1 MTVDRA
7 AKSHRGEEA
16 LRPWVFDCMRLV
28 HVISTLDPAHGGPPV
43 VAARLGA
50 AQRERGHQVEI
61 LGYAPEEARG
71 RIQSMISSTPQPGP
85 QALHLLEPGSKPER
99 LRAQR
104 ARRWFKEHLEGV
116 DLLHLHGVWDPIL
129 QAAASAARRRGIP
142 WIVTPHGM
150 LDPWCMT
157 QGGLKKQIALRAWV
171 RPNILDGARFIH
183 ALNADEVQGMAPLS
197 GGTPKEVVPNGV
209 FLEELTMP
217 ESPGGFRSSSPFLGD
232 DPYVLFLSRLHYK
245 KGLDVL
251 VDAFTRA
258 HQTCPTARLV
268 IAGPDDG
275 YEATVRSLIAESP
288 ARERIHMIGPIY
300 GDAKRDA
307 IIEANCFCLS
317 SRQEG
322 FSIAI
327 TEALGFGTPVVIS
340 EDCHFPEVRSA
351 GAGHVVALDGG
362 AVGEALVDILEHPD
376 TRDSMSTAAAR
387 LIRDHY
393 TWPKIAERFDSL
405 LAAHGCGG

>member
-1 MTVDRA
+1 MAQRRA
-7 AKSHRGEEA
+7 AIEPQDLSQA
-16 LRPWVFDCMRLV
+16 VDSMRLV

-85 QALHLLEPGSKPER
+85 QTLHLLEPGSKPER

-104 ARRWFKEHLEGV
+104 ARRWFQTSLKGV

-129 QAAASAARRRGIP
+129 QAAAGAARRHNIP

-157 QGGLKKQIALRAWV
+157 QGGLKKKIALRAWV
-171 RPNILDGARFIH
+171 RPTILDGARFIH
-183 ALNADEVQGMAPLS
+183 ALNADEVDGMAPLVGS
-197 GGTPKEVVPNGV
+197 TPKEVVPNGV
-209 FLEELTMP
+209 FLEELSAP
-217 ESPGGFRSSSPFLGD
+217 DSPGAFRREHSFLGD

-251 VDAFTRA
+251 VEAFTRA
-258 HQTCPTARLV
+258 HQACPTARLV

-288 ARERIHMIGPIY
+288 ARERIHMVGPIY
-300 GDAKRDA
+300 GETKRDA

-327 TEALGFGTPVVIS
+327 TEALGFGTPVVITT
-340 EDCHFPEVRSA
+340 DCHFPEVQAA
-351 GAGHVVALDGG
+351 GAGHVVALDGE
-362 AVGEALVDILEHPD
+362 AVGDALVDVLENPE
-376 TRDSMSTAAAR
+376 TRASMSDAAAQ
-387 LIRDHY
+387 LIREHY
-393 TWPKIAERFDSL
+393 TWPKIAERFDTL
-405 LAAHGCGG
+405 FQAYDGRD